1 MKIISQVEC
10 LQSVVDE
17 LRQELEEIL
26 DRNEFGSY
34 AYDVVS
40 TELQFYRILLLEAKG
55 LQ

>member
-1 MKIISQVEC
+1 MISQVEC

-26 DRNEFGSY
+26 DRDEFGSY
-34 AYDVVS
+34 ASYEVF